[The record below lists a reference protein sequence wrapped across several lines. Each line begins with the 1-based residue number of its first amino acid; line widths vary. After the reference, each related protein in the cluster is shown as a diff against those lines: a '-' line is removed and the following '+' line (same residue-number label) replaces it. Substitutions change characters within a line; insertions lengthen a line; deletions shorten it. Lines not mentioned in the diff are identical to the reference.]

1 MHSNSTGDDE
11 TDDIVVFQIS
21 GHAFT
26 LGEGQDGFNFIS
38 LEDNEVEF
46 NANLINVKNKNSSN
60 LLEFSDNAIA
70 HYYVGDT
77 KIKDY
82 EIDFSTSGISFSYLH
97 ENLAQISKGKVDI
110 LTPTLSVAKDLIYG
124 DETGQ
129 MNYQQ
134 VDGGYDLFI
143 S

>member
-1 MHSNSTGDDE
+1 M
-11 TDDIVVFQIS
+11 
-21 GHAFT
+21 
-26 LGEGQDGFNFIS
+26 
-38 LEDNEVEF
+38 
-46 NANLINVKNKNSSN
+46 
-60 LLEFSDNAIA
+60 
-70 HYYVGDT
+70 GDT

-124 DETGQ
+124 DEIGQ

-134 VDGGYDLFI
+134 VEGGYDLFI